1 MRKLPADTVYF
12 GKAATGYDK
21 GRFGNP
27 VTIEDD
33 EVIQEF
39 LKTCETNSVLIDI
52 PCGTGR
58 ATKAVL
64 DRGLAYIGLDISSDM
79 LQVLKSKF
87 PNSSKLKIIESS
99 ALSIPLEDSSTD
111 YLVSFKFLKWLPNDD
126 AVLLALKEFRRVCCG
141 RALVNVKISDGK
153 TKWSVREVVDRARK
167 LVDRKKLGT
176 AARVIDKS
184 KFENMCDSA
193 GWEIVQIKVN
203 IASNGIVYNYVLK

>member
-1 MRKLPADTVYF
+1 MKKLPADTVYF
-12 GKAATGYDK
+12 GKAATSYDK
-21 GRFGNP
+21 GRLGNP

-39 LKTCETNSVLIDI
+39 LSTCEINSVLIDV

-64 DRGLAYIGLDISSDM
+64 DRGLTYIGLDISSDM
-79 LQVLKSKF
+79 LQELERKF
-87 PNSSKLKIIESS
+87 PNSGKLRIIESS
-99 ALSIPLEDSSTD
+99 ALSIPIEDSSSD

-126 AVLLALKEFRRVCCG
+126 TVFLALKEFRRVCRG
-141 RALVNVKISDGK
+141 RALINVKISDGK
-153 TKWSVREVVDRARK
+153 TKWSAREVVDRARK
-167 LVDRKKLGT
+167 IVDRKKLGT

-184 KFENMCDSA
+184 KFENMCNSA

-203 IASNGIVYNYVLK
+203 TASNGIVYNYFLK